1 MVGGGG
7 WVRQGGVVY
16 TEKVNKCQIA
26 NSKSMI
32 IWVELYGAMGCRLQI
47 VGVLGWYV

>member
-1 MVGGGG
+1 
-7 WVRQGGVVY
+7 
-16 TEKVNKCQIA
+16 
-26 NSKSMI
+26 MI